1 MSPTYRSF
9 AELPRAP
16 RDRHATTPVR
26 LVKDASRTFSPSIPC
41 GQCGRPMPYADAVP
55 RKLGPGHY
63 AFAHPEGDCRPTDVR
78 RWRAQRAA
86 GGMELLK

>member
-1 MSPTYRSF
+1 
-9 AELPRAP
+9 
-16 RDRHATTPVR
+16 
-26 LVKDASRTFSPSIPC
+26 
-41 GQCGRPMPYADAVP
+41 MPYADAVP